1 MTGFFARYLPA
12 KGNGKDTRIFTRDVI
27 PRHVRVVMGDPS
39 TRTRTTEQFLNVHPL
54 TLVTRGVDAL
64 AWDMGAAK
72 VLVVDDEPGMVR
84 LITLYLQQAGYTVIS
99 ATTGSGGL
107 EAIERQEPDLVVLDI
122 GLPDIDGFAVCRH
135 MRKTRDTPVIML
147 TARGEPKDRIAGLE
161 GGADDY
167 MPKPFQ
173 PDELV
178 ARVRAVL
185 RRARPAGQRPQ
196 RYVVNGL
203 TVDVLQRQVNLEG
216 HRIELRPKEFD
227 LLVEL
232 ISHPG
237 QVFTR
242 EQLVERVWGYE
253 YLGDGATLDVHVW
266 RLRSK
271 LGETGKQA
279 QYIHTVWGVG
289 YCLKAAS
296 SGA

>member
-1 MTGFFARYLPA
+1 
-12 KGNGKDTRIFTRDVI
+12 
-27 PRHVRVVMGDPS
+27 
-39 TRTRTTEQFLNVHPL
+39 
-54 TLVTRGVDAL
+54 
-64 AWDMGAAK
+64 MGAAK
-72 VLVVDDEPGMVR
+72 ILVIDDEPGMVR
-84 LITLYLQQAGYTVIS
+84 LITLYLQQAGFTVVS
-99 ATTGSGGL
+99 AMTGSAGL
-107 EAIERQEPDLVVLDI
+107 EAVARHAPDLIVLDI
-122 GLPDIDGFAVCRH
+122 GLPDIDGYAVCRH
-135 MRKTRDTPVIML
+135 LRTTVDTPIIML
-147 TARGEPKDRIAGLE
+147 TARGEPRDRIAGLE

-167 MPKPFQ
+167 LAKPFQ

-185 RRARPAGQRPQ
+185 RRAQPVGQRPQ
-196 RYVVNGL
+196 RYVIDGL
-203 TVDVLQRQVNLEG
+203 AVDTLQRGVSLEG
-216 HRIELRPKEFD
+216 RRIDLRPKEFD

-279 QYIHTVWGVG
+279 RYIQTVWGVG
-289 YCLKAAS
+289 YCLKAVNH
-296 SGA
+296 GA

>member
-1 MTGFFARYLPA
+1 MT
-12 KGNGKDTRIFTRDVI
+12 
-27 PRHVRVVMGDPS
+27 
-39 TRTRTTEQFLNVHPL
+39 
-54 TLVTRGVDAL
+54 
-64 AWDMGAAK
+64 AAK

-84 LITLYLQQAGYTVIS
+84 LVTLYLQQAGYSVVS
-99 ATTGSGGL
+99 EGTGAGAL
-107 EAIERQEPDLVVLDI
+107 EAIERHGPDLVVLDI
-122 GLPDIDGFAVCRH
+122 GLPDIDGYAVCRQA
-135 MRKTRDTPVIML
+135 RTLTDTPIIML
-147 TARGEPKDRIAGLE
+147 TARGEPRDRIAGFD

-167 MPKPFQ
+167 VSKPFQ

-178 ARVRAVL
+178 ARVKAVL
-185 RRARPAGQRPQ
+185 RRARPRTQLAQ
-196 RYVVNGL
+196 RYVIEGL
-203 TVDVLQRQVNLEG
+203 AVDTVQRGVTLDGRQ
-216 HRIELRPKEFD
+216 IELRPKEFD

-279 QYIHTVWGVG
+279 RYIQTVWGVG
-289 YCLKAAS
+289 YCLKTAGH
-296 SGA
+296 GA

>member
-1 MTGFFARYLPA
+1 
-12 KGNGKDTRIFTRDVI
+12 
-27 PRHVRVVMGDPS
+27 
-39 TRTRTTEQFLNVHPL
+39 
-54 TLVTRGVDAL
+54 
-64 AWDMGAAK
+64 MGAAK

-84 LITLYLQQAGYTVIS
+84 LVTLYLHGAGYTVIS
-99 ATTGSGGL
+99 ETTGAGAL
-107 EAIERQEPDLVVLDI
+107 QAVDHHRPDLVVLDV
-122 GLPDIDGFAVCRH
+122 GLPDIDGYAVCRQV
-135 MRKTRDTPVIML
+135 RAGVDIPIIML
-147 TARGEPKDRIAGLE
+147 TARGEPRDRVAGLE

-167 MPKPFQ
+167 ISKPFQ

-185 RRARPAGQRPQ
+185 RRARPQKQRVEH
-196 RYVVNGL
+196 YAIEGL
-203 TVDVLQRQVNLEG
+203 TVDTVQRDVNLDGE
-216 HRIELRPKEFD
+216 RIDLRPKEFD

-266 RLRSK
+266 RLRGK

-279 QYIHTVWGVG
+279 RYIQTVWGVG
-289 YCLKAAS
+289 YRLKAVS
-296 SGA
+296 HGA

>member
-1 MTGFFARYLPA
+1 VYA
-12 KGNGKDTRIFTRDVI
+12 
-27 PRHVRVVMGDPS
+27 
-39 TRTRTTEQFLNVHPL
+39 Q
-54 TLVTRGVDAL
+54 TLVSGRADAL
-64 AWDMGAAK
+64 AWFMIAAT

-84 LITLYLQQAGYTVIS
+84 LVTLYLQQAGYAVIS
-99 ATTGSGGL
+99 AMTG
-107 EAIERQEPDLVVLDI
+107 ERGIKAVERHKPDLVVLDI
-122 GLPDIDGFAVCRH
+122 GLPDVDGYAVCRQL
-135 MRKTRDTPVIML
+135 RTTFDTSIIML
-147 TARGEPKDRIAGLE
+147 TARGESRDRIAGLE

-167 MPKPFQ
+167 LVKPFQ

-185 RRARPAGQRPQ
+185 RRARPLGHLAQ
-196 RYVVNGL
+196 RYVMDELV
-203 TVDVLQRQVNLEG
+203 VDTLQRDVTLDGQP
-216 HRIELRPKEFD
+216 ISLRPKEFD

-253 YLGDGATLDVHVW
+253 YLGDGATIDVHVW

-279 QYIHTVWGVG
+279 RYIQTVWGVG
-289 YCLKAAS
+289 YCLKATIR
-296 SGA
+296 GA